1 MTRVSVCEPNSSL
14 TCVVAAFSHTI
25 AELAP
30 ETSYEVYCFG
40 HANSFATPQI
50 SLQSVKKTVQTT
62 AGRCWRRCSREARL
76 EVKKVKIL
84 RDRLVITVE
93 SSVKGVTSCVLFDQE
108 CRCGDG
114 S

>member
-1 MTRVSVCEPNSSL
+1 MCVPNSSL

-30 ETSYEVYCFG
+30 ETSYDVYCFG

-93 SSVKGVTSCVLFDQE
+93 SSVKVVTSCVLFDQE

>member
-1 MTRVSVCEPNSSL
+1 M
-14 TCVVAAFSHTI
+14 
-25 AELAP
+25 
-30 ETSYEVYCFG
+30 YCFG
-40 HANSFATPQI
+40 HANSFATLPI

-62 AGRCWRRCSREARL
+62 AGRRWKRCSCEARL

-93 SSVKGVTSCVLFDQE
+93 SSVKGVTSCMLFDQE